1 MIKSF
6 DNGISNMGA
15 IAEGQKS
22 PSKVSGCGVKLSCAK
37 NSCIDSKSSCLLVK
51 DNVQEI
57 SIAHRYS
64 MDNLSCF
71 LMLIF

>member
-1 MIKSF
+1 
-6 DNGISNMGA
+6 MGA

-22 PSKVSGCGVKLSCAK
+22 PSGNCAK
-37 NSCIDSKSSCLLVK
+37 DSCIDSKSSCLLVK

-64 MDNLSCF
+64 MDIFSCF
-71 LMLIF
+71 LQKADSLIKILNF